1 MQTLSDQIKYHD
13 EVAYDNLANQAQW
26 YIDTL
31 RIQDVVQVK
40 TLLNNYADIIETMK
54 KTPTDEVVQNAITDC
69 NSLVRSIEAELDV
82 LKRVPPF
89 LSHTNLRDYTWCN
102 PKW

>member
-1 MQTLSDQIKYHD
+1 MQSLIDQIKYHD
-13 EVAYDNLANQAQW
+13 EVAYDNLASQAQW

-40 TLLNNYADIIETMK
+40 TLLNNYADLIETMK
-54 KTPTDEVVQNAITDC
+54 KTLTDEAVQKAITDC
-69 NSLVRSIEAELDV
+69 NSLGQSIEAELDV
-82 LKRVPPF
+82 LKHVPPF
-89 LSHTNLRDYTWCN
+89 LSHTNLIDYTWCT